1 MVDQR
6 QEAQLVQD
14 VKIEQKINAAHR
26 EAFHQKFPGQI
37 EHCMRLIA
45 ERLQTGLR
53 KDSDLQISD
62 CSAKDLSWALLNLYQ
77 IHQELKDS

>member
-6 QEAQLVQD
+6 QEAQRVQD

-37 EHCMRLIA
+37 DHILRLIA
-45 ERLQTGLR
+45 ERLQAGLR
-53 KDSDLQISD
+53 KDQEMP
-62 CSAKDLSWALLNLYQ
+62 LSNCEVESLAQALYNVYCV
-77 IHQELKDS
+77 HTELKHD